1 MFQSLTIDGTEF
13 KLDPETN
20 FWGVGEQKKLEK
32 LYSSVRDELIGEMRT
47 LRFRREIILLYV
59 NPTDRCNASCPYCY
73 LPKDIKLRGRSMHY
87 AELCAVIEKA
97 IGFFEDRGLKGTM
110 VFHGSEPLMNSENIF
125 RVIEEYQDRLNF
137 GIQTNGL
144 LLTEEDAEFIRERKV
159 NIGISLD
166 SPFEETNDA
175 LRGRGHYRKV
185 LEVLEWLSGYRGLNV
200 VTTITKHNQRQL
212 ADMVKFLHGRK
223 VSLCLMNPVRGTQ
236 KGSLALRPEPQEIA
250 ENFVKAVDTAI
261 ELTKQGQRI
270 VVGDFANLLLGIIA
284 PGARVL
290 MCDISPCGAGRR
302 FFSIAAD
309 GTCYP
314 CGEFIGMQ
322 EFAGGSIFDSAI
334 GGISSSEGFKQVA
347 KRAVEEIEECNI
359 CLFRNIC
366 GAPCPAEIYSTQG
379 SMYSK
384 SYYCDFYKKVIE
396 HAFRVI
402 LRGDV
407 WHVLRRTALREKFS
421 L

>member
-20 FWGVGEQKKLEK
+20 FWGVGEQKKLEE
-32 LYSSVRDELIGEMRT
+32 LYSRVRDELIGEMRS
-47 LRFRREIILLYV
+47 LRFSREIILLYV

-73 LPKDIKLRGRSMHY
+73 LPRHIKLRGRSMDY
-87 AELCAVIEKA
+87 AELCAVVEKA
-97 IGFFEDRGLKGTM
+97 IEFFEDRGLKGTM
-110 VFHGSEPLMNSENIF
+110 VFHGSEPLMNRENIF
-125 RVIEEYQDRLNF
+125 RVIEEYQGRLNF

-166 SPFEETNDA
+166 SPLEETNDL

-236 KGSLALRPEPQEIA
+236 KDSLTLRPEPHSLA
-250 ENFVKAVDTAI
+250 EDFIKAVDTAI

-302 FFSIAAD
+302 FFSVAAD

-322 EFAGGSIFDSAI
+322 EFAGGGIFDNTI
-334 GGISSSEGFKQVA
+334 EDISSSEGFKQVA
-347 KRAVEEIEECNI
+347 KRAVEEIEECNL

-366 GAPCPAEIYSTQG
+366 GAPCPAEVYSTQG

-384 SYYCDFYKKVIE
+384 SYYCDFYRPVIE

-402 LRGDV
+402 LRGDT

-421 L
+421 I